1 MTAPRGFRRFFDL
14 FQRVIE
20 RLLILL
26 VLMLLGSVALQV
38 VARYIPF
45 IPRFLW
51 TLEVSNF
58 SLIWAVFLGASLAVR
73 ENTHFFVELVPERVV
88 KRFPAVFRTAEIGAL
103 LLMAL
108 LFAGYGTRFF
118 LQGTEQTSQFTG
130 INLGFIYF
138 VLPFT
143 GLIWL
148 VFLAEKLI
156 YPGRKEDR

>member
-1 MTAPRGFRRFFDL
+1 MITPRKQRRFFDL
-14 FQRVIE
+14 LQQIIE

-26 VLMLLGSVALQV
+26 VFMLLGSVALQV

-73 ENTHFFVELVPERVV
+73 ENTHFFVELVPQRVV
-88 KRFPAVFRTAEIGAL
+88 KRFPTVFRIAEMIAL

-143 GLIWL
+143 GSVWL
-148 VFLAEKLI
+148 VFLVEKLI
-156 YPGRKEDR
+156 YPERKEDR